1 MKKKLKKQGPGA
13 RPRSKGQ
20 AKQEKVGRTEEERK
34 AQDDAMQE
42 ASKQEDEDE
51 DEDEDEEE
59 EEEERGKGT
68 QQTTD
73 RKLQSNVEL
82 VCWWF
87 RKQRWKRQE
96 KEVEEK
102 AAQER
107 GSEQEAKEA
116 MNESKKAC
124 RHEEKEEEARGK
136 R

>member
-51 DEDEDEEE
+51 DEDEEE

-82 VCWWF
+82 VC
-87 RKQRWKRQE
+87 
-96 KEVEEK
+96 
-102 AAQER
+102 
-107 GSEQEAKEA
+107 
-116 MNESKKAC
+116 
-124 RHEEKEEEARGK
+124 
-136 R
+136 

>member
-51 DEDEDEEE
+51 DEDEEEE

-124 RHEEKEEEARGK
+124 RHEEEEEARGK